1 MKIRIFG
8 DIASGKSTL
17 ANKLGKE
24 FKIPVFSTDDFMY
37 KIKYTKKRSEFERKK
52 IASKIIKKNNWIIEG
67 THHSDWIGDA
77 AKRADL
83 IIVFNVSLFTLIF
96 RIIKRTIFEEKSKQ
110 KFRDM
115 FRLIKMLLKYSK
127 EDNIAYRKIALTKKH
142 LISDTILV
150 NDVKKV
156 LNKK

>member
-1 MKIRIFG
+1 
-8 DIASGKSTL
+8 
-17 ANKLGKE
+17 
-24 FKIPVFSTDDFMY
+24 
-37 KIKYTKKRSEFERKK
+37 
-52 IASKIIKKNNWIIEG
+52 
-67 THHSDWIGDA
+67 
-77 AKRADL
+77 
-83 IIVFNVSLFTLIF
+83 
-96 RIIKRTIFEEKSKQ
+96 
-110 KFRDM
+110 M